1 MYKNLIKNLPN
12 IPTFSF
18 DYEQICPHIFPIR
31 VHQSMRDVVIQAF
44 ESDGIEYGFHYKPNH
59 LLPLFKNNIE
69 LPNAELLWKE
79 ILTLPLHVDL
89 QENDIVRVSGVLN
102 RAICDA

>member
-1 MYKNLIKNLPN
+1 MLKNLPN
-12 IPTFSF
+12 VTTFSF

-31 VHQSMRDVVIQAF
+31 IHQSMRDMVIQAF

-59 LLPLFKNNIE
+59 LLFLFKNNIE

-89 QENDIVRVSGVLN
+89 QEKDIVRVCGVLKK
-102 RAICDA
+102 AISNA